1 MSVQVA
7 DQVVIIGG
15 NDSMEVINEETVGM
29 RQKGVVHRDG
39 FCSDK
44 VNVKLLIYIRA
55 IINIKGNHISLMSSS
70 GKIMR

>member
-1 MSVQVA
+1 
-7 DQVVIIGG
+7 
-15 NDSMEVINEETVGM
+15 MEVINEETVGM

>member
-44 VNVKLLIYIRA
+44 VNVKLFNLHK
-55 IINIKGNHISLMSSS
+55 NNH
-70 GKIMR
+70 